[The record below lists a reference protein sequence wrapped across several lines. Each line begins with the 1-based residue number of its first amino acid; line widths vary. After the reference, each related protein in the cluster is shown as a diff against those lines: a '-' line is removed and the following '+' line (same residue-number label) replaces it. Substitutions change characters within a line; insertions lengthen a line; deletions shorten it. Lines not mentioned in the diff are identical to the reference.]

1 MRRSLIWV
9 PLLLWSILPKM
20 SAAQTR
26 FFERGDSG
34 FTPSFDLIAVQGYG
48 NDFDWTWGAHASYTY
63 KGLFD
68 VGGGFKTDSYNQDPW
83 FLLAKAVVIQP
94 QSTAGLG
101 LEITGRYTHSIDDR
115 SSYDPVFVENRDRT
129 YSTGLRGYYRNA
141 PANLIVGLGGRYIF
155 NKDQALDH
163 SGEVLWG
170 HDYGEMGFALDCH
183 FLAWRLAHF
192 SLEVEYAQNNRLK
205 FLEDWQLSVVLSAG
219 FMIGLNREPGGDAN
233 EP

>member
-1 MRRSLIWV
+1 MRRNLIWV
-9 PLLLWSILPKM
+9 LLLLSILPKM

-34 FTPSFDLIAVQGYG
+34 FTSSFDQIGSENSG
-48 NDFDWTWGAHASYTY
+48 HRFDWTWGAHASYTY

-68 VGGGFKTDSYNQDPW
+68 VGGGFKTDTYHQDPW
-83 FLLAKAVVIQP
+83 YLLAKAVVIQP

-101 LEITGRYTHSIDDR
+101 LEINGRYTHSINDR
-115 SSYDPVFVENRDRT
+115 SSYDPVFAENRDRT

-155 NKDQALDH
+155 NKDQTLDH
-163 SGEVLWG
+163 SGEVMFG

-183 FLAWRLAHF
+183 FLAWRLVHF
-192 SLEVEYAQNNRLK
+192 SLQAEYAQDNRLS
-205 FLEDWQLSVVLSAG
+205 FLEDWELSLIISAG
-219 FMIGLNREPGGDAN
+219 FLFGLNPQPGGNAN